1 MFGIFKKKSEV
12 EKLEDLYKKK
22 MKEGYDLQ
30 SIDRSAS
37 DQKYVEADQILKKI
51 ESLEKKLLLIK
62 LNT

>member
-12 EKLEDLYKKK
+12 EKLQDQYKKK

-37 DQKYVEADQILKKI
+37 DQKYVEANEILQKI
-51 ESLEKKLLLIK
+51 DALQKHEA
-62 LNT
+62 NV